1 MATTE
6 STPAP
11 TDLYEKGAVH
21 ADDLSSATVKDG
33 ILFDVKDLEVYF
45 PIQQGFFKAMVST
58 EKKFVK
64 AVDCVS
70 FQIKQGEILALVG
83 ESGCGFCP
91 RCDVKIASCATEH
104 PQMVEVEAGHFVRC
118 VHAEKGV

>member
-6 STPAP
+6 STPAR

-33 ILFDVKDLEVYF
+33 VLFDVKALEVYF
-45 PIQQGFFKAMVST
+45 PIQQGFFKAMVAT

-64 AVDCVS
+64 AVDRVS
-70 FQIKQGEILALVG
+70 FQVKQGEILALVG
-83 ESGCGFCP
+83 ESGCGKTTTGRTLLRLEDP
-91 RCDVKIASCATEH
+91 TGS
-104 PQMVEVEAGHFVRC
+104 PL
-118 VHAEKGV
+118 